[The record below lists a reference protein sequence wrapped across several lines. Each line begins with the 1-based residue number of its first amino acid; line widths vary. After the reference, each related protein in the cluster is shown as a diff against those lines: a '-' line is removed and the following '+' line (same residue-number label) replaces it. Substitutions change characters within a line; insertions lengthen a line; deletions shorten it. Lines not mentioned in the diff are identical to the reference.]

1 MRPASECRRRLP
13 LMIEAAAPLTDLS
26 EWARGRGLEVVMIVM
41 AAVLLTRFATWAGA
55 YIERRIDTQ
64 AQQSDAVVRSETTKH
79 RHALVQV
86 LTWVS
91 LTLVYCVAVMLVL
104 QRLGVPLTGIA
115 APATVLGV
123 ALGFGAQRVVQD
135 VLAGFFMVTE
145 RQYGFGD
152 LVRLIV
158 LGSPTAITGTVE
170 EVTLRITR
178 VRTLDGEVVIT
189 PNGQIIQVVNLSRDW
204 ARAVIDVPI
213 PSSVDVTTV
222 TTLLAEVGA
231 NAYADE
237 SLRGLL
243 LDEPTVMGVESIDL
257 DQFKVQIVART
268 LPGKQFEVGRA
279 LRARISGALL
289 RAGIRIPAVLDAAPP
304 TAS

>member
-1 MRPASECRRRLP
+1 
-13 LMIEAAAPLTDLS
+13 MIETAAPLTDIS
-26 EWARGRGLEVVMIVM
+26 EWARGSGLEIVMILIG
-41 AAVLLTRFATWAGA
+41 AVLLTRLANWVGGRV
-55 YIERRIDTQ
+55 ERRIDTR
-64 AQQSDAVVRSETTKH
+64 AQQTDAVVRSESTKH
-79 RHALVQV
+79 RHAVVQV

-91 LTLVYCVAVMLVL
+91 LTLVYCVAVVLVL
-104 QRLGVPLTGIA
+104 KRLGVPLTGVV

-123 ALGFGAQRVVQD
+123 ALGFGAQRLVQD
-135 VLAGFFMVTE
+135 VLAGFFMVAE

-152 LVRLIV
+152 LVRLVIT
-158 LGSPTAITGTVE
+158 GSPNAITGTVE

-178 VRTLDGEVVIT
+178 LRTSNGEVVIT

-204 ARAVIDVPI
+204 ARAVIDVPV
-213 PSSVDVTTV
+213 PFSVDVATV
-222 TTLLAEVGA
+222 TEVLTQVGTE
-231 NAYADE
+231 AYADD
-237 SLRGLL
+237 SLHDLL
-243 LDEPTVMGVESIDL
+243 LDAPTVLGVESLDL

-289 RAGIRIPAVLDAAPP
+289 RAGIHIPAVLDTAPP